1 MSPSQR
7 HSLPSTSNADP
18 FSLYLLSNP
27 CSYFTVPS
35 SCYIKLSYL
44 CILKHISLCLSHYNG
59 SSMGAKTVSCSQ
71 LYFSALCIVG
81 LHKCFQVSRSSIS
94 PPIYSLGACVP
105 LTNDNAEATT
115 PKFSFEVK
123 NSPDSTCCFVLSFS
137 LIWKNPSFSR
147 YLNIFENL

>member
-7 HSLPSTSNADP
+7 HSLPTTSNADP
-18 FSLYLLSNP
+18 FSPYLLSNP

-35 SCYIKLSYL
+35 SCSIKLSYW
-44 CILKHISLCLSHYNG
+44 CILKHVSLCVSHHNG
-59 SSMGAKTVSCSQ
+59 SSMGTKTVSCSQ

-81 LHKCFQVSRSSIS
+81 LHKCFKISRPSIS

-123 NSPDSTCCFVLSFS
+123 NSPDYTCCFVLFCSSISSERILPF
-137 LIWKNPSFSR
+137 
-147 YLNIFENL
+147 

>member
-7 HSLPSTSNADP
+7 HSLPTTSNADP
-18 FSLYLLSNP
+18 FSPYLLSNP

-35 SCYIKLSYL
+35 SCSIKLSYL
-44 CILKHISLCLSHYNG
+44 CILKHISLCVSHNG
-59 SSMGAKTVSCSQ
+59 SSMEAKTVSCSQ

-81 LHKCFQVSRSSIS
+81 LHKCFQISKSSIS

-115 PKFSFEVK
+115 LKFSFEVK
-123 NSPDSTCCFVLSFS
+123 NSPDHTCCFVLFCSSILSERILPF
-137 LIWKNPSFSR
+137 
-147 YLNIFENL
+147 